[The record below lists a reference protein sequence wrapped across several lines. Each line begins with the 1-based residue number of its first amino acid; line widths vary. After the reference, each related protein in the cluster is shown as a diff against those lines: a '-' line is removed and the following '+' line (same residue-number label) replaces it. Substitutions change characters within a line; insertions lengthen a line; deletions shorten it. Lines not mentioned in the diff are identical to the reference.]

1 VLGIFT
7 LANQPNSLLLHTF
20 YTVRSE
26 AKAPPAGAN
35 SKNFLQKMM
44 KHIMK
49 LGMVAV
55 ALFMFSS
62 LANAQK
68 FGYVNSAL
76 ILKDLPE
83 MKQFQSTMES
93 FQKQLEK
100 QGESKL
106 TAFQQK
112 QQAAAQKK
120 QQGLMTPKEEEEVTA
135 ELQKMQQE
143 LYDYSAQMDKD
154 LADRQQK
161 EMQPILDKV
170 NTAIQDVAKEGSFQY
185 IFDAQSGV
193 ILYADESTDVTALVK
208 TKLGI

>member
-1 VLGIFT
+1 
-7 LANQPNSLLLHTF
+7 
-20 YTVRSE
+20 
-26 AKAPPAGAN
+26 
-35 SKNFLQKMM
+35 MM

-49 LGMVAV
+49 LGLIAV
-55 ALFMFSS
+55 ALFLFSG
-62 LANAQK
+62 LASAQK

-76 ILKDLPE
+76 ILKDMPE

-154 LADRQQK
+154 LSERQQK

-193 ILYADESTDVTALVK
+193 ILYADESTDVTTLVK